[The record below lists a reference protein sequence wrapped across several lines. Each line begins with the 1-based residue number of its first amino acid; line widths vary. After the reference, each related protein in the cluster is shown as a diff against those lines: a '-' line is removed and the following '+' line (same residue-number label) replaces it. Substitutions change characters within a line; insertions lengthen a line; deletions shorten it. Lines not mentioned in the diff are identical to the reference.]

1 MSADGVGRTP
11 PSPPRRPVLI
21 VNPRSG
27 GGKVTRYDLVGEC
40 QARGLEAVVFELG
53 DDLSQLARAAVAGG
67 ADVIGMAGGD
77 GSQAAV
83 AAVAAEHDVAYVCVP
98 AGTRNHFAFD
108 LGVDRNDIVGALD
121 AFRQGEERRVDLGRA
136 NGRVFVNNVALGAY
150 GAVIESPD
158 YRGHK
163 MRTVIQMLPGLIGPK
178 AEPFDLAFDGP
189 DQQAHGQAVLLLVA
203 NNPYEIHPRPRAG
216 TRGSL
221 DAGVLGLIA
230 VTGPPPHHLAE
241 WTATTFRVDSAATV
255 ELGVDGESVRMEPP
269 IVFETVPGALR
280 VRTSVRAPTVSSSR
294 RREIRSPSPRSP
306 VG

>member
-1 MSADGVGRTP
+1 MSADGVARTP
-11 PSPPRRPVLI
+11 ASPPRRPVLI

-40 QARGLEAVVFELG
+40 RARGIEAVVFEPG

-121 AFRQGEERRVDLGRA
+121 AFRQGDERRIDLGRA
-136 NGRVFVNNVALGAY
+136 NGRVFVNNAALGAY

-158 YRGHK
+158 YRAHK
-163 MRTVIQMLPGLIGPK
+163 MRTVIRMLPGLIGPK

-189 DQQAHGQAVLLLVA
+189 DQRRHGQAVLLLVA
-203 NNPYEIHPRPRAG
+203 NNPYEIHPSPVAG

-221 DAGVLGLIA
+221 DAGVLGVIA
-230 VTGPPPHHLAE
+230 VTGPPPHHMEE

-255 ELGVDGESVRMEPP
+255 ALGVDGESVRMEAP
-269 IVFETVPGALR
+269 IVFDTVPGALR
-280 VRTSVRAPTVSSSR
+280 VRTSVRPRRHAPTPR
-294 RREIRSPSPRSP
+294 RASGRPA
-306 VG
+306 